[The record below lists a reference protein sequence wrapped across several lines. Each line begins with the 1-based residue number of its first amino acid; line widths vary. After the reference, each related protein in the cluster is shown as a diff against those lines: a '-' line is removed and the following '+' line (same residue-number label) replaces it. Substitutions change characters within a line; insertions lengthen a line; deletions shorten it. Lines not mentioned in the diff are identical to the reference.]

1 MCVLHLLML
10 VFLCMLLSTLTLVLW
25 VGHTVHGRRQ
35 RRAPR
40 PEASPSQE
48 EGRPG
53 EPPPRHG
60 PRSGAA
66 RCFHPLPKGEL
77 QFSHGCS
84 SSSSSSSSRSG
95 ANRFVSYF
103 VICQILGTTAYTSDD
118 GLRFAWQ
125 RERQQLFRL
134 CSGVFVDSGRGGS
147 RFVYRSDQPGGS

>member
-1 MCVLHLLML
+1 MYVLHLLML

-77 QFSHGCS
+77 QLFHGCS
-84 SSSSSSSSRSG
+84 SSSSSSG
-95 ANRFVSYF
+95 ANRFVFYF
-103 VICQILGTTAYTSDD
+103 VICQILGTIAYTSDD
-118 GLRFAWQ
+118 GLRFAWRQ
-125 RERQQLFRL
+125 RERQQLLRL

-147 RFVYRSDQPGGS
+147 RFVDRADQPGGS